1 MHPILAL
8 GEEKRMVK
16 KRVEFEAHKT
26 VKLPTN
32 VSFKTKSGE
41 KVRFVAE
48 KPAKVPVHV
57 EFTAR
62 KPSR

>member
-1 MHPILAL
+1 
-8 GEEKRMVK
+8 MVK

>member
-1 MHPILAL
+1 
-8 GEEKRMVK
+8 MVK

-26 VKLPTN
+26 VKLPTK
-32 VSFKTKSGE
+32 VSFNTKSGD

-57 EFTAR
+57 KFTAR